1 MIKAYTNYGTGEI
14 QVEGTVSELY
24 VDTMVIIRQL
34 YNQLK
39 KENPELAELYKRNII
54 RGIETAFMADEEMHE
69 HLMKE
74 LLNVMLKGIE
84 ENELIQELK
93 DLKKSENE

>member
-1 MIKAYTNYGTGEI
+1 MIKAHINKGTGNI
-14 QVEGTVSELY
+14 QVEGTVAELCA
-24 VDTMVIIRQL
+24 DINVIIRQI
-34 YNQLK
+34 YNSLK
-39 KENPELAELYKRNII
+39 KENPELAESYKEYII
-54 RGIETAFMADEEMHE
+54 KNIETAFISDEEMHE

-74 LLNVMLKGIE
+74 LLNAMLKEFE